1 MIIKIKNLKINASI
15 GIYDWEKNSAREIII
30 NVEMGVNDESSTI
43 TGNILD
49 TVDYDAIT
57 VEIKKIVNSK
67 HFSLIE
73 ELAKAI
79 LDLITQN
86 NKVLKCKVEIDKL
99 NAVEGVESFSVILEQ
114 AK

>member
-1 MIIKIKNLKINASI
+1 MIIKIKNLKINASL
-15 GIYDWEKNSAREIII
+15 GIYDWERKNEREILI
-30 NVEMGVNDESSTI
+30 NVEMGINEESSTI
-43 TGNILD
+43 TGDILD

-79 LDLITQN
+79 LDLIMQN
-86 NKVLKCKVEIDKL
+86 NKVLKCRVEIDKL
-99 NAVEGVESFSVILEQ
+99 NAVEGVESFSVILVQ

>member
-30 NVEMGVNDESSTI
+30 NVKMVVNEESSTI
-43 TGNILD
+43 TGNIFD

-57 VEIKKIVNSK
+57 VEVKKIVNSK

-79 LDLITQN
+79 SAKISE
-86 NKVLKCKVEIDKL
+86 VISAGSEISE
-99 NAVEGVESFSVILEQ
+99 EGER
-114 AK
+114 

>member
-30 NVEMGVNDESSTI
+30 NVEMVLNDESSTI

-57 VEIKKIVNSK
+57 IEIKKIVNSK

-73 ELAKAI
+73 ELVKAI
-79 LDLITQN
+79 LDLIMQN
-86 NKVLKCKVEIDKL
+86 DKVLKCKVKIDKL
-99 NAVEGVESFSVILEQ
+99 NAVAGVESFSVILEQ

>member
-30 NVEMGVNDESSTI
+30 NVEMVLNDESSTI

-57 VEIKKIVNSK
+57 IEIKKIVNSK

-73 ELAKAI
+73 ELVKAI
-79 LDLITQN
+79 LDLIMQN
-86 NKVLKCKVEIDKL
+86 DKVLKCKVEIDKL
-99 NAVEGVESFSVILEQ
+99 NAVAGVESFSVILE
-114 AK
+114 KTK